1 MSIQGIIKMMKVIN
15 TAYKF
20 KLMPSI
26 HQEEK
31 FSSWAGTCRFLYNL
45 GLEHRILSW
54 NQYRKSYNYYD
65 QANELKNLK
74 KCEGF
79 EWIKDSPAQ
88 ILQQSLKDL
97 DKAFKSFWRSG
108 FGFPRYKKKGFGDS
122 FRFPDAKQFSVR
134 RVTKRKAFVKLP
146 KIGEVAFRIS
156 QEIEG
161 KIKNATI
168 KKETDGWYISFCCE
182 KEIVIP
188 NNNMP
193 AVGVDRGISETLVL
207 SCNADK
213 IKGIQLN
220 LPDQCKKLRER
231 IKVLQRRL
239 RLKKK
244 FSQNWKKLQ
253 QKIRKLHSKI
263 ARIRH
268 DFLHKASSYIAK
280 NHSYISLE
288 DLKIK
293 NMSKSAK
300 GTIEKKGKNVK
311 AKSGLNREI
320 LFQGW
325 GIFAN
330 QLKYKS
336 EWNGGH
342 LELISPKYT
351 STRCSVCLY
360 NDKKNRKKKHFKCLN
375 CGHTEDADKNASRN
389 IDRVGRTQRDCGGVV
404 IGQSVEAVTSSFA

>member
-1 MSIQGIIKMMKVIN
+1 MDTIN
-15 TAYKF
+15 LAYKF
-20 KLMPSI
+20 KLNPSFE
-26 HQEEK
+26 QSEV

-45 GLEHRILSW
+45 CLEHRILSW
-54 NQYRKSYNYYD
+54 QQYRISARWAD
-65 QANELKNLK
+65 QDKELKNLK

-161 KIKNATI
+161 KIKNATV
-168 KKETDGWYISFCCE
+168 KKEADGWYISFCCE
-182 KEIVIP
+182 KEIIIP
-188 NNNMP
+188 NNNLP
-193 AVGVDRGISETLVL
+193 TIGIDRGISETLAL
-207 SCNADK
+207 SCNEDK
-213 IKGIQLN
+213 FKNIELN
-220 LPDQCKKLRER
+220 LPNKCKELRER
-231 IKVLQRRL
+231 IKVLQKKL

-253 QKIRKLHSKI
+253 HKIRKLHSKI

-300 GTIEKKGKNVK
+300 GTLEKKGKNVK

-342 LELISPKYT
+342 LELVNPKHT

-360 NDKKNRKKKHFKCLN
+360 NDKKSRKKKHFECLN
-375 CGHTEDADKNASRN
+375 CGHTEDADKNASKN

-404 IGQSVEAVTSSFA
+404 IRQSDEAVTSSFA

>member
-1 MSIQGIIKMMKVIN
+1 VKTIN
-15 TAYKF
+15 LAYKF
-20 KLMPSI
+20 KLVPTLE
-26 HQEEK
+26 QTK
-31 FSSWAGTCRFLYNL
+31 AFSSWSGTCRFLYNL
-45 GLEHRILSW
+45 CLEHRILFW
-54 NQYRKSYNYYD
+54 QQYHISVKWAEQD
-65 QANELKNLK
+65 KELKNLK

-79 EWIKDSPAQ
+79 EWIKESPAQ

-97 DKAFKSFWRSG
+97 DKAFKSFWKSG
-108 FGFPRYKKKGFGDS
+108 FGFPKYKKKGFGDS
-122 FRFPDAKQFSVR
+122 FRFPDSKQFSVQ

-146 KIGEVAFRIS
+146 KIGAVAFRIS
-156 QEIEG
+156 QNIEG

-182 KEIVIP
+182 KELVIP
-188 NNNMP
+188 NNKM
-193 AVGVDRGISETLVL
+193 ATVGIDRGISETLVL
-207 SCNADK
+207 SSNVASFQN
-213 IKGIQLN
+213 IELT
-220 LPDQCKKLRER
+220 LPESCKEIRER
-231 IKVLQRRL
+231 IKILQKRL

-244 FSQNWKKLQ
+244 FSQKWKKLQ
-253 QKIRKLHSKI
+253 QKIRKLHTKI

-268 DFLHKASSYIAK
+268 DFLHKASNYIAN

-288 DLKIK
+288 NLKIK

-300 GTIEKKGKNVK
+300 GTLESPGRSVR

-342 LELISPKYT
+342 LELINPKFT
-351 STRCSVCLY
+351 STRCSECLY
-360 NDKKNRKKKHFKCLN
+360 NDKENRKKKFFECLN
-375 CGHTEDADKNASRN
+375 CGHTDDADKNASKN
-389 IDRVGRTQRDCGGVV
+389 IDRAGRAQRDCGGV
-404 IGQSVEAVTSSFA
+404 ITRSSFEAVTSRIA

>member
-1 MSIQGIIKMMKVIN
+1 
-15 TAYKF
+15 
-20 KLMPSI
+20 
-26 HQEEK
+26 
-31 FSSWAGTCRFLYNL
+31 LYNL
-45 GLEHRILSW
+45 ALEHRVLSW
-54 NQYRKSYNYYD
+54 NQYRKSFNYYD

-74 KCEGF
+74 IVEGF

-108 FGFPRYKKKGFGDS
+108 FGFPKYKKKGFGDS

-146 KIGEVAFRIS
+146 KIGEVAFRLS
-156 QEIEG
+156 RKIEG
-161 KIKNATI
+161 KLKNATV
-168 KKETDGWYISFCCE
+168 KKEVDGWYISFCCE
-182 KEIVIP
+182 KEILILD
-188 NNNMP
+188 NNMP
-193 AVGVDRGISETLVL
+193 TVGIDRGISDTLVL
-207 SCNADK
+207 SSNEDNFRN
-213 IKGIQLN
+213 IELS
-220 LPDQCKKLRER
+220 LPGQCKILRDR
-231 IKVLQRRL
+231 IKVLQKRL

-268 DFLHKASSYIAK
+268 DFLHRASSYIAK

-300 GTIEKKGKNVK
+300 GTMEKKGKNVK

-342 LELISPKYT
+342 LELVNPRHT
-351 STRCSVCLY
+351 STRCSECLY
-360 NDKKNRKKKHFKCLN
+360 NDKKNRKNKKFECLN
-375 CGHTEDADKNASRN
+375 CGHKEDADKNASKN

-404 IGQSVEAVTSSFA
+404 SGQAIEAVTSSFA

>member
-1 MSIQGIIKMMKVIN
+1 MKVIN
-15 TAYKF
+15 VAYRF
-20 KLMPSI
+20 KLMPSA
-26 HQEEK
+26 HQKEK

-45 GLEHRILSW
+45 GLEHRVLSW

-65 QANELKNLK
+65 QANELKILK

-122 FRFPDAKQFSVR
+122 FRLPDAKQFSVR
-134 RVTKRKAFVKLP
+134 IVTKRKAFVKLP
-146 KIGEVAFRIS
+146 KIGEVAFRMS
-156 QEIEG
+156 QAIEG

-168 KKETDGWYISFCCE
+168 KQETDGWYISFCCE
-182 KEIVIP
+182 KEIVMP
-188 NNNMP
+188 NNNLP
-193 AVGVDRGISETLVL
+193 TVGVDRGISETLVL
-207 SCNADK
+207 SCNTDG
-213 IKGIQLN
+213 IKNIELN
-220 LPDQCKKLRER
+220 LPEQCRKLRER

-239 RLKKK
+239 RSKKK
-244 FSQNWKKLQ
+244 FSQNWRKLQ

-263 ARIRH
+263 TRIRH
-268 DFLHKASSYIAK
+268 DFLHKASNYIAK

-300 GTIEKKGKNVK
+300 GTLEKNGKSVK

-342 LELISPKYT
+342 LELISPKHT
-351 STRCSVCLY
+351 STRCSECLY
-360 NDKKNRKKKHFKCLN
+360 NDKKNRKAKKFECLN
-375 CGHTEDADKNASRN
+375 CGHIEDSDKNASKN

-404 IGQSVEAVTSSFA
+404 VRQSDEAVTSSFA

>member
-1 MSIQGIIKMMKVIN
+1 MN
-15 TAYKF
+15 TIHLAYKF
-20 KLMPSI
+20 KLNPTLEQSDT
-26 HQEEK
+26 

-45 GLEHRILSW
+45 CLEHRILSW
-54 NQYRKSYNYYD
+54 QQYRVSVKWAD
-65 QANELKNLK
+65 QDKELKNLK

-79 EWIKDSPAQ
+79 EWIKNSPSQ
-88 ILQQSLKDL
+88 ILQQSLRDL
-97 DKAFKSFWRSG
+97 DKAFKSFWKSG
-108 FGFPRYKKKGFGDS
+108 FGFPHFKKKGLGDS

-156 QEIEG
+156 QSIEG

-182 KEIVIP
+182 KEIVVP
-188 NNNMP
+188 ENEMP
-193 AVGVDRGISETLVL
+193 TVGIDRGISETLVL
-207 SCNADK
+207 SSSENSLSN
-213 IKGIQLN
+213 IELN
-220 LPDQCKKLRER
+220 LPKQCKELRDR

-244 FSQNWKKLQ
+244 FSENWKKLQ
-253 QKIRKLHSKI
+253 QQIRKLHSKI

-300 GTIEKKGKNVK
+300 GTLDKKGRNVK

-342 LELISPKYT
+342 LELINPKFT
-351 STRCSVCLY
+351 STRCSECLY
-360 NDKKNRKKKHFKCLN
+360 NNKLNRSKKKFECLN
-375 CGHTEDADKNASRN
+375 CNFVEDADKNASKN

-404 IGQSVEAVTSSFA
+404 TRQSAEAITSPAH

>member
-1 MSIQGIIKMMKVIN
+1 MP
-15 TAYKF
+15 TYKQ
-20 KLMPSI
+20 SEI
-26 HQEEK
+26 

-45 GLEHRILSW
+45 CLEHRVLSW
-54 NQYRKSYNYYD
+54 QQYRVSAKWAEQD
-65 QANELKNLK
+65 KELKNLK

-97 DKAFKSFWRSG
+97 DKAFKSFWKSS
-108 FGFPRYKKKGFGDS
+108 FGFPKYKKKGFGDS
-122 FRFPDAKQFSVR
+122 FRFPDAKQFTVR
-134 RVTKRKAFVKLP
+134 RVTKRKAFVRLP

-156 QEIEG
+156 QNIQG

-182 KEIVIP
+182 KEMKIP
-188 NNNMP
+188 MNNKP
-193 AVGVDRGISETLVL
+193 TVGIDRGISETLVL
-207 SCNADK
+207 SSSEDSFKN
-213 IKGIQLN
+213 IELT
-220 LPDQCKKLRER
+220 LPQQCKKLRER

-244 FSQNWKKLQ
+244 FSGNWKKLQ

-268 DFLHKASSYIAK
+268 DFLHKASSYIAQ
-280 NHSYISLE
+280 NHSYITLE

-300 GTIEKKGKNVK
+300 GTLEKKGRNVK

-342 LELISPKYT
+342 LELINPKYT
-351 STRCSVCLY
+351 STRCSECLY
-360 NDKKNRKKKHFKCLN
+360 NNKGNRKKKHFECLN
-375 CGHTEDADKNASRN
+375 CGHIDDADKNASKN
-389 IDRVGRTQRDCGGVV
+389 IDRVGRTQRDCGGVG
-404 IGQSVEAVTSSFA
+404 ISQSIETVTSTVH